1 METYLAVRT
10 LSTILL
16 SFLRFVG
23 AVWLIAAPL
32 SLRSGARKR
41 IPLAL
46 LGLLALYVC
55 LLLLFVHSADWQ
67 DPIRHAFGEL
77 ATFSLLLGG
86 LVLAT
91 MYVFDTN
98 ILTAVFCSSAGYTV
112 ENFASGFTE
121 LVLDL
126 FGSHAEKLNIYASP
140 LHHIA
145 MILTTLVVY
154 AAVFFLVTKPMLRQ
168 GLRRI
173 EDCSMLAMMV
183 VVIVVV
189 ISFDLLIKGLV
200 ADGLDVRAMVLLR
213 LFHGLACVFTLGA
226 GFQLLVVRRIEAER
240 DAAWQVLAER
250 ERQYE
255 ASRENMDAINARV
268 HDIRHTIGRLA
279 NDAQVK
285 SDVLASMVREIDV
298 YGKSLRTGN
307 VALDTVLA
315 EKGLTCNRESIAL
328 TCVADGS
335 LISAIAPN
343 DIYVLFSTLL
353 TEAIERT
360 LSGSKGRSIS
370 LVIREAMGNV
380 AIHIECTEDAE
391 VASERNAHLIPL
403 ATLCERYGATF
414 TTLEDDGTW
423 HANLLFPQGA

>member
-1 METYLAVRT
+1 METYLTVRP
-10 LSTILL
+10 LGTILL

-23 AVWLIAAPL
+23 AVGLFAAPL
-32 SLRSGARKR
+32 SLRGGARKR

-46 LGLLALYVC
+46 FGLFALYVC

-77 ATFSLLLGG
+77 ATFSLLLVG

-91 MYVFDTN
+91 TYIFETN

-112 ENFASGFTE
+112 ENFASGLTE
-121 LVLDL
+121 LVLDS
-126 FGSHAEKLNIYASP
+126 FCSHSDKFNIYASP

-145 MILTTLVVY
+145 MILTTVVVY
-154 AAVFFLVTKPMLRQ
+154 VVVFFLVTKPMLRQ

-173 EDCSMLAMMV
+173 EDRLMLAMMV
-183 VVIVVV
+183 AVIAVI

-200 ADGLDVRAMVLLR
+200 AGGLDLRAMVMMR

-268 HDIRHTIGRLA
+268 HDIRHAIGRLA

-315 EKGLTCNRESIAL
+315 EKGLTCSREGIAL

-335 LISAIAPN
+335 LLSVIAPG
-343 DIYVLFSTLL
+343 DTYALFSTLL
-353 TEAIERT
+353 DEAIERT
-360 LSGSKGRSIS
+360 LSGSEGRSIS

-380 AIHIECTEDAE
+380 TIHIECTEGIG
-391 VASERNAHLIPL
+391 VASERDTRFIPL
-403 ATLCERYGATF
+403 AALCERYDATF
-414 TTLEDDGTW
+414 ATMEDDGIW

>member
-1 METYLAVRT
+1 METYLTVRP
-10 LSTILL
+10 LGTILL

-23 AVWLIAAPL
+23 AVWLFAAPL
-32 SLRSGARKR
+32 SLRDGARKR

-46 LGLLALYVC
+46 FGLFALYVC
-55 LLLLFVHSADWQ
+55 LLLLFVPSADWQ
-67 DPIRHAFGEL
+67 DPMRHAFGEL
-77 ATFSLLLGG
+77 ATFSILLGG

-91 MYVFDTN
+91 TYVFDTN

-112 ENFASGFTE
+112 ENFASGLTE

-126 FGSHAEKLNIYASP
+126 FGSPANKLSVYASP

-145 MILTTLVVY
+145 MIATTVGVY
-154 AAVFFLVTKPMLRQ
+154 AVVFFLVTKPMLRQ
-168 GLRRI
+168 GLCRI
-173 EDCSMLAMMV
+173 EDRTMLAMMV
-183 VVIVVV
+183 VVIAVI

-213 LFHGLACVFTLGA
+213 IFHGLACVFTLGA

-255 ASRENMDAINARV
+255 ASRENVDAINARV
-268 HDIRHTIGRLA
+268 HDIRHAIGRLA
-279 NDAQVK
+279 NDAQVN

-298 YGKSLRTGN
+298 CGKSLRTGN
-307 VALDTVLA
+307 AALDTVLA
-315 EKGLTCNRESIAL
+315 EKGLTCSREGIAL

-335 LISAIAPN
+335 LLSVIAPG
-343 DIYVLFSTLL
+343 DTYALFSTLL
-353 TEAIERT
+353 DEAIERT
-360 LSGSKGRSIS
+360 LSGSEGRSIS

-380 AIHIECTEDAE
+380 AIHLECTEQATISRPH
-391 VASERNAHLIPL
+391 AQLAPLNA
-403 ATLCERYGATF
+403 LCERYKATLA
-414 TTLEDDGTW
+414 TIEQDGLW
-423 HANLLFPQGA
+423 HANVLLPLEG